1 MDKIRKNLS
10 KAKLFF
16 IIIGC
21 FSWEKDTERQ
31 PTSPRDNRRKA
42 FIIKSSELTNPMDSD
57 NFLLKRRSILKNR
70 IFLRMDLFCEFL
82 WIGFDRYTL
91 PNESESGNHGIMLTS
106 EYFYG
111 GYYGLQRAHLYINC
125 R

>member
-1 MDKIRKNLS
+1 MVFHGALDQTLCP
-10 KAKLFF
+10 ALFF
-16 IIIGC
+16 VLG
-21 FSWEKDTERQ
+21 T
-31 PTSPRDNRRKA
+31 NVN
-42 FIIKSSELTNPMDSD
+42 SELTNPMDSD

-106 EYFYG
+106 ECFYG
-111 GYYGLQRAHLYINC
+111 GYYGFQGAHLYINC